1 MQKMCQNFLHQVS
14 IQSHQ
19 VSIQSLAFFYLFKL
33 LNCRILTLI
42 KTTTPDF
49 FFVYSK
55 YKKDM
60 SFEINKRAAITSSAL
75 ILISLAYT
83 VLSMYIKHPILFVV
97 GFVYAAI
104 PTAVLIVSVNMGLE
118 DMARYFFDIP
128 ISNDS
133 VYKWLGVFI
142 VALVCEGLIVLGYTL
157 QTDSL
162 PKIKKNKRIINS
174 PY

>member
-1 MQKMCQNFLHQVS
+1 M
-14 IQSHQ
+14 
-19 VSIQSLAFFYLFKL
+19 
-33 LNCRILTLI
+33 LTLI

-118 DMARYFFDIP
+118 DMARFFFDIP
-128 ISNDS
+128 ISTTAYINGS
-133 VYKWLGVFI
+133 
-142 VALVCEGLIVLGYTL
+142 GYS
-157 QTDSL
+157 SL
-162 PKIKKNKRIINS
+162 LSYVKVS
-174 PY
+174 SC

>member
-1 MQKMCQNFLHQVS
+1 
-14 IQSHQ
+14 
-19 VSIQSLAFFYLFKL
+19 
-33 LNCRILTLI
+33 
-42 KTTTPDF
+42 
-49 FFVYSK
+49 
-55 YKKDM
+55 M
-60 SFEINKRAAITSSAL
+60 SFEINKRAAVTSSTL

-83 VLSMYIKHPILFVV
+83 ILSMYIKHPILFVV
-97 GFVYAAI
+97 GFVYAVI

-128 ISNDS
+128 VSNDS

-157 QTDSL
+157 QTDSI
-162 PKIKKNKRIINS
+162 PKIKKNKRISNS